1 MGLFIVGKAKP
12 DPLSP
17 HQSDFGKET
26 NKKNELPNLPLFLF
40 ETHAHNR
47 AWLRKHW
54 ASQILAPNLP
64 PPNSIS
70 AMQSHHTHQVLLR
83 TSRDPKAAWQQMM
96 HLWCHQRLWQYC
108 HHRAEGW
115 LLVILT
121 FKRQL
126 NENQAVKPSPNVSPL
141 PKRQRLK
148 LFSVTLH
155 T

>member
-1 MGLFIVGKAKP
+1 MGLFGKEKP

-17 HQSDFGKET
+17 HQSDFGKE
-26 NKKNELPNLPLFLF
+26 KKMNNFPTCLSSSSKPM
-40 ETHAHNR
+40 HNR

-64 PPNSIS
+64 PPDSIS
-70 AMQSHHTHQVLLR
+70 AMQSHHTHQVLLG
-83 TSRDPKAAWQQMM
+83 TSRDPKVAWQQMM
-96 HLWCHQRLWQYC
+96 HLWCHHRLWQYC
-108 HHRAEGW
+108 HRRAEGL
-115 LLVILT
+115 LLVIPT
-121 FKRQL
+121 FKRHL